1 MLKEKLGLDEKDRK
15 IISLLEQNPQVPQS
29 DIAKA
34 VNLSQPSV
42 GVRIRKLTEKGA
54 IHLMVG
60 MNFRTVGLNL
70 ARVDVTAKDTPRLI
84 DIFADCPFFLNGLI
98 TSGERN
104 LCMFFMGED
113 VASLEAIV
121 DRHLRSNPLV
131 SDVKFD
137 VVVTPVR
144 DLVFPV
150 NLDIENKSCKIEV
163 NCEECPYYSSNRCL
177 GCPVTPWYR
186 GTFWPQRKV
195 GT

>member
-15 IISLLEQNPQVPQS
+15 IITLLEKNPQMSQS
-29 DIAKA
+29 DIAKE

-54 IHLMVG
+54 LHYLVG

-70 ARVDVTAKDTPRLI
+70 AKVDVTAHDTPHLL
-84 DIFADCPFFLNGLI
+84 DIFDDCPFFLNGLI

-131 SDVKFD
+131 TNVDFD
-137 VVVTPVR
+137 VVVTPVK
-144 DLVFPV
+144 DFVFPV
-150 NLDIENKSCKIEV
+150 NLDIADKTCEIEV
-163 NCEECPYYSSNRCL
+163 NCKECPYYQSKRCL
-177 GCPVTPWYR
+177 GCPITPWYR
-186 GTFWPQRKV
+186 GKFWPRP
-195 GT
+195 